1 MKVSLTRGTQAC
13 EALISDGDHILLET
27 PVYPYAIFARNM

>member
-1 MKVSLTRGTQAC
+1 MTVSLKRGTQAF

-27 PVYPYAIFARNM
+27 PVYPYAIVARNM